1 VVVPDPTACHHPGHG
16 DHRRVEVRVTSVA
29 PTWLDDLEALPERA
43 APEADEVRLL
53 DYPVALGIRQ
63 EERTIEL
70 VRELQLIALDARADQ
85 QVSSV
90 HAGLIAFATAMSESY
105 GPALS
110 APRAELERAHEAGE
124 ARTDIR
130 YPLRPDSAAQMLT
143 YARLMEEADAFCA
156 SGEVISLAP
165 DTEVYALRR
174 WTVEEFLRQYHG
186 AVPRPW
192 RPGLGRPGED

>member
-1 VVVPDPTACHHPGHG
+1 VG
-16 DHRRVEVRVTSVA
+16 DSVA

-43 APEADEVRLL
+43 APAAEEVRLL

-70 VRELQLIALDARADQ
+70 VRELQLIALDARADA

-90 HAGLIAFATAMSESY
+90 HAGLVAFATEMSATY
-105 GPALS
+105 GPALA

-124 ARTDIR
+124 QRTEVR
-130 YPLRPDSAAQMLT
+130 YPLRPESAAQMLA
-143 YARLMEEADAFCA
+143 YARLMEDADAFCA
-156 SGEVISLAP
+156 AGEVISLGP
-165 DTEVYALRR
+165 DAEVYALRR

-186 AVPRPW
+186 AAPRPW
-192 RPGLGRPGED
+192 PGLGRPGEH